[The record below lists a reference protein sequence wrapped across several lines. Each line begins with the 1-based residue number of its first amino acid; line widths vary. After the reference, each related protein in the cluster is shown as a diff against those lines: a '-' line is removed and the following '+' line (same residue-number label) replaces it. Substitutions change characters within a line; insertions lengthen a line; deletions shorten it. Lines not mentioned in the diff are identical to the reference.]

1 MACGRVVPKVRL
13 QGGALAILLGGLLAV
28 TAAPAR
34 AQSSP
39 PEFLPEIDTY
49 VKLNSDV
56 RFVFQA
62 KDTREGGD
70 PDQAEIGPSVEFFL
84 KPLVRLKKIT
94 EFDLDDAKARPLV
107 FAIGYRYVASPGKAG
122 TNRMEP
128 VVTFHLPTKF
138 QILLSDRN
146 RADLDW
152 QNGAFKWRY
161 RNRITAERRIAIRSY
176 HPAPYVSAEFFYT
189 SQYQKWSTTALYVGC
204 LFDVVKHVQL
214 DPYYEHENNT
224 GKSPNQPLNLFGLVL
239 NLRF

>member
-1 MACGRVVPKVRL
+1 MARSRVGRRSWAK
-13 QGGALAILLGGLLAV
+13 AIVAGVFLLV
-28 TAAPAR
+28 APAIAR

-49 VKLNSDV
+49 VKLNTNI
-56 RFVFQA
+56 RFEFQA

-84 KPLVRLKKIT
+84 KPLVRLKQIT
-94 EFDLDDAKARPLV
+94 EFDLDDAKSRPLV
-107 FAIGYRYVASPGKAG
+107 FAIGYRYVASPGKPG

-138 QILLSDRN
+138 QILISDRN

-152 QNGAFKWRY
+152 QNNTFKWRY
-161 RNRITAERRIAIRSY
+161 RNRITAERRIAIGSY

-189 SQYQKWSTTALYVGC
+189 SQYQKWSTTAVYVGC
-204 LFDVVKHVQL
+204 LFDIVKHVQL